1 MEGEVESDDSEGDS
15 EEESDDE
22 EIEGSEE
29 VMMNEDDLSANNK
42 SGKIKLKLMTTI
54 IPWNSPVHV
63 HVWYRI

>member
-29 VMMNEDDLSANNK
+29 VMMNEDDLSANNE

-54 IPWNSPVHV
+54 IP
-63 HVWYRI
+63 